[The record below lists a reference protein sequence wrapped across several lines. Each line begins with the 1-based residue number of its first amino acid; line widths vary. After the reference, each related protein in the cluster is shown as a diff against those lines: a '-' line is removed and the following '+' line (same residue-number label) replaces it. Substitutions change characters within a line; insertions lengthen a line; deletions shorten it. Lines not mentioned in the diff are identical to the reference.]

1 MAQAGLGSSLMA
13 TAMADLYPALEFTVQ
28 IPEATE
34 SRRGSISK
42 PGYHQISH
50 PRVSVQYRP
59 HGTGQTVL
67 NGAMYLLLF
76 PATSPLLP
84 RPDLCSRI
92 LAELQIH
99 LPILASS
106 QARLILV
113 VRNIRQIPAEE
124 TCLTKEMN
132 LELEARARLRDLS
145 RWQLDND
152 RDMDMNELLQVV
164 DQVWDSIGSLKLVDL
179 KSSRDGSAVSLEL
192 QYQTFT
198 ERDPLGLPF

>member
-1 MAQAGLGSSLMA
+1 MA

-50 PRVSVQYRP
+50 PRVSVRHRP
-59 HGTGQTVL
+59 RGTGQTVL

-84 RPDLCSRI
+84 RPELCSRI
-92 LAELQIH
+92 LAELQLH
-99 LPILASS
+99 LPILANS

-152 RDMDMNELLQVV
+152 RDMDVNELLQLV
-164 DQVWDSIGSLKLVDL
+164 DQVWDSMGSLKLVDL

-198 ERDPLGLPF
+198 ERDQLSLAF

>member
-1 MAQAGLGSSLMA
+1 MA

-34 SRRGSISK
+34 SRRGSVSK

-50 PRVSVQYRP
+50 PRVSVQHRL

-84 RPDLCSRI
+84 RPELCSRI
-92 LAELQIH
+92 LAELQLH
-99 LPILASS
+99 LAILANS
-106 QARLILV
+106 QARLILI

-124 TCLTKEMN
+124 TCLTKDMN

-152 RDMDMNELLQVV
+152 RDMDINELLQLI
-164 DQVWDSIGSLKLVDL
+164 DQVWDSMGSLKVVDL
-179 KSSRDGSAVSLEL
+179 KSSQDGSAVSLEL
-192 QYQTFT
+192 QYQTFV
-198 ERDPLGLPF
+198 ERDQLNLAF